1 MKKRILLFCL
11 LLTLVAAALSVGVCA
26 ESESAAEEIGASPF
40 ALLYRD
46 ITENLD
52 TVFGA
57 FAALGTVLVAFS
69 YKRGMLPLLRGG
81 VGVLSDKVKEI
92 GKQSEKMEKESS
104 ENAQF
109 VKNQLQMMMDSFREC
124 ADSVQ
129 EFGNALKEL
138 REKSDEMDVLRSLLA
153 EEVNLLYD
161 IFSSSSLPQYQK
173 EIVARRVEEM
183 RATLGGVAHES

>member
-11 LLTLVAAALSVGVCA
+11 LLTLVVATLSVGVYA
-26 ESESAAEEIGASPF
+26 ESEGAAEEIGASPF

-109 VKNQLQMMMDSFREC
+109 VKNQLQMMLDSFREC

-129 EFGNALKEL
+129 GFGNALKEL